1 MELLTKFGVPP
12 EQVLEPDIDQPRTE
26 QGIMNPVK
34 ALEQHGQS
42 VWLDFLARGFVVKGD
57 LKRLIDNDG
66 VKGVTS
72 NPSIFEKAIG
82 SSNEY
87 DGAIAQAL
95 KNGDRPVAELFELV
109 AVEDIQLAADV
120 LRPVHD
126 RLKGA
131 DGFVSL
137 EVSPYLAMDTKGT
150 IAEAKRLWKQVNRK
164 NLMVKVPAT
173 QEGLPAV
180 QQLIGEGVSIN
191 ITLLFSRKVYVQ
203 VAKAYLA
210 GLEKYV
216 AAGGDPSHVASVAS
230 FFVSRIDS
238 AVDKLLDEKIA
249 QANDPT
255 EKERLAAL
263 KGKVA
268 IANAKLAYQ
277 EYKHLFAGSR
287 WEKLKAKGAK
297 PQRLLWAS
305 TGTKNKDYSD
315 VLYVE
320 ELIGP
325 ETVNTMP
332 PATLE
337 AFRDHG
343 KPRDS
348 LEENIEDATRVV
360 AELEKSGISLDAIT
374 DDLVKDG
381 VKLFADAADKLYGA
395 VAHKRAA
402 VLADGIDRQQ
412 LALGGSIGKAVEKST
427 EDWRASGKIR
437 RLWQHDKSLW
447 TGTDENKW
455 LGWLHSPASADVA
468 DYEDFAR
475 RVKGQGFTDAVVLG
489 MGGSSLGPE
498 VLAETFTRKA
508 GFPKL
513 HVLDSTDPAQV
524 RHLQASINIAKTL
537 FIVSSKSGSTT
548 EPNVMKDYFFAK
560 VSKAIGADKAGHR
573 FIAVTDPGSSL
584 EKVATRQGFAR
595 VFHGDPTIGGR
606 YSVLSPFGL
615 VPAATAGIDLRT
627 LLKHALSMVRS
638 CGPDVPPHE
647 NPGVQLGLA
656 MGHAGLEGRDKV
668 TILSSKKIS
677 DFGAW
682 AEQLIA
688 ESTGKEGKGLIPIDG
703 EPLGDVA
710 LYGQDRFFIDI
721 RTEGENDSAHDEK
734 LTALEQ
740 AGHPVVRIVMKSVD
754 HIGQEFF
761 RFEIATAVAGAV
773 LGINPFNQPD
783 VEDAKIKTREL
794 IAAFEKTGL
803 LPVEKPVMASA
814 LVDIYTDAENAAAL
828 RRAGADGDLGSWL
841 KAHLSRTS
849 AGDYVALLAY
859 IERNHEHIDELQ
871 HMRLEVRDKRHVA
884 TCAEFGPRFLHS
896 TGQAYKGG
904 PNSGVFLQ
912 ITADDAEDLAIP
924 GQRASFG
931 VVKAAQARG
940 DFDVLTERG
949 RRALRV
955 HFKSNLEVGLKELDT
970 AIRNSLN

>member
-1 MELLTKFGVPP
+1 
-12 EQVLEPDIDQPRTE
+12 
-26 QGIMNPVK
+26 MNPVK
-34 ALEQHGQS
+34 ALENHGQA
-42 VWLDFLARGFVVKGD
+42 VWLDFLARGFVAKGD
-57 LKRLIDNDG
+57 LKRLIDTDG

-82 SSNEY
+82 SSDEY
-87 DGAIAQAL
+87 DGPIGVVL
-95 KNGDRPVAELFELV
+95 KKGDRPVAELFEHL
-109 AVEDIQLAADV
+109 AVEDIQHAADV
-120 LRPVHD
+120 LRPVYDH
-126 RLKGA
+126 LKGN

-137 EVSPYLAMDTKGT
+137 EVSPYLAMDTKAT
-150 IAEAKRLWKQVNRK
+150 IAEAERLWKDVRRK

-173 QEGLPAV
+173 PEGLPAI
-180 QQLIGEGVSIN
+180 QHLIGEGISIN
-191 ITLLFSRKVYVQ
+191 ITLLFSQKVYVQ
-203 VAKAYLA
+203 VAEAYLA

-216 AAGGDPSHVASVAS
+216 AGGGDPSHVASVAS

-238 AVDKLLDEKIA
+238 AVDKQLDEKIA
-249 QANDPT
+249 KANDPT
-255 EKERLAAL
+255 EKERLRAL

-277 EYKHLFAGSR
+277 EYKRLFSGAR
-287 WEKLKAKGAK
+287 WDKLAARGAR

-325 ETVNTMP
+325 NTVNTVP
-332 PATLE
+332 PATLD

-348 LEENIEDATRVV
+348 LEENVEDAKHVL

-374 DDLVKDG
+374 AELVKDG

-402 VLADGIDRQQ
+402 VLGAGIDRQE
-412 LALGGSIGKAVEKST
+412 LALGDSIGKAVEKNT
-427 EDWRASGKIR
+427 EDWRAAAKIR
-437 RLWQHDKSLW
+437 RLWHHDKSVW
-447 TGTDENKW
+447 TGTDEDKW
-455 LGWLHSPASADVA
+455 LGWLNSAAAADVA
-468 DYEDFAR
+468 DYEDYAR
-475 RVKGQGFTDAVVLG
+475 KVKGQNFTDAVVLG

-498 VLAETFTRKA
+498 VLAKTFARKA

-524 RHLQASINIAKTL
+524 RSLQASIDIGKTL
-537 FIVSSKSGSTT
+537 FIVSSKSGGTT
-548 EPNVMKDYFFAK
+548 EPNVMKDYFFAQ

-584 EKVATRQGFAR
+584 EKVATKQGFAR
-595 VFHGDPTIGGR
+595 IFHGDPTIGGR

-615 VPAATAGIDLRT
+615 VPAATAGIDIRSLI
-627 LLKHALSMVRS
+627 KHTLSMARS
-638 CGPDVPPHE
+638 CGPDVPPQE

-656 MGHAGLEGRDKV
+656 MGLAGLEGRDKV
-668 TILSSKKIS
+668 TILSSKKIA

-688 ESTGKEGKGLIPIDG
+688 ESTGKDGKGLIPIDG
-703 EPLGDVA
+703 EPLGDPS
-710 LYGQDRFFIDI
+710 LYGKDRFFIDI
-721 RTEGENDSAHDEK
+721 RTESESDTTHDDK
-734 LTALEQ
+734 LAALEK
-740 AGHPVVRIVMKSVD
+740 AGHPVVRIVMKSID
-754 HIGQEFF
+754 HLGQEFF
-761 RFEIATAVAGAV
+761 RFEMATAVAGSI

-794 IAAFEKTGL
+794 TAAFEKTGT
-803 LPVEKPVMASA
+803 LPAEKPVMSTAQA
-814 LVDIYTDAENAAAL
+814 ELYTDDNNAAAL
-828 RRAGADGDLGSWL
+828 RKAGADGDLGSWL
-841 KAHLSRTS
+841 KAHLARSG

-859 IERNHEHIDELQ
+859 IERDSAHIDTLQ
-871 HMRLEVRDKRHVA
+871 QMRLAVRDKRHVA

-904 PNSGVFLQ
+904 PDSGVFLQ
-912 ITADDAEDLAIP
+912 ITADDARDLAVP
-924 GQRASFG
+924 GQKASFG
-931 VVKAAQARG
+931 IIKAAQARG
-940 DFDVLTERG
+940 DFDVLTDRG

-955 HFKSNLEVGLKELDT
+955 HLKGDLKSGLKMLDA
-970 AIRNSLN
+970 AIADALN